1 MIQMASKIPYM
12 PFYPSDYLTDTQHLT
27 TQEHGAYLLL
37 ILNYWQR
44 GEPLEDNDRKLAGIA
59 KMDLFDWS
67 VVRVSLQDFFQIK
80 DGFWYHKRVDKELAQ
95 VKATSIKAAR
105 NGKLGGIISSRNR
118 LKSQQISAVATG
130 SLDYRS
136 RLAQG
141 SSSYTDTD
149 TDTLRIPPE
158 EDFL

>member
-1 MIQMASKIPYM
+1 M
-12 PFYPSDYLTDTQHLT
+12 
-27 TQEHGAYLLL
+27 
-37 ILNYWQR
+37 
-44 GEPLEDNDRKLAGIA
+44 
-59 KMDLFDWS
+59 
-67 VVRVSLQDFFQIK
+67 
-80 DGFWYHKRVDKELAQ
+80 
-95 VKATSIKAAR
+95 KATSIKAAR

-149 TDTLRIPPE
+149 TDTDTLRIPPE